1 MINKKEIED
10 LKLEILKECQRQMLY
25 KGFSVL
31 DVYEI
36 GKELRKKFGIKFE
49 DKTKEQIIEDARRDL
64 C

>member
-1 MINKKEIED
+1 MNQKDTEQ
-10 LKLEILKECQRQMLY
+10 LKLEILKECQRQMLL

-36 GKELRKKFGIKFE
+36 GKSIRTKFNIKFE